1 MFSSFRR
8 VMHVSFFFYFFFFDK
23 FFKSVAEFEEDVYP
37 QERPSAINEY
47 AFILVLCTP
56 VGYFDSIIR
65 LITNRIS
72 PTTIPKVKVL

>member
-1 MFSSFRR
+1 
-8 VMHVSFFFYFFFFDK
+8 MHVSFFFYFFFFDK
-23 FFKSVAEFEEDVYP
+23 FFKSVTEFEEDVYP

-47 AFILVLCTP
+47 AFIPVLCTP

-72 PTTIPKVKVL
+72 ATNTPKVKVL